1 MDLTTDSIV
10 RSQTVGSMPWDKS
23 AIGSIRRFIFPG
35 LLVLLGYYLGAKIG
49 LALTFQPH
57 PVSVMWPPNSIL
69 MAALLLNPVRA
80 WWFLLACALP
90 AHLAAELQSGVPVT
104 MVLCWFVSNSCEAL
118 LGAVGT
124 LFLLGPSP
132 RFDRMKSIGLLLA
145 CGAVVAP
152 FLVSFLDSGLVKLNH
167 FGHQPYWQVWRQRYF
182 SNVFTGM
189 VLLPVV
195 VAWCQRELTPMA
207 SLS

>member
-1 MDLTTDSIV
+1 MDLSPSSGNCTTEGV
-10 RSQTVGSMPWDKS
+10 VPSQTFGSAVRVKW
-23 AIGSIRRFIFPG
+23 AVGSIRRCILPG
-35 LLVLLGYYLGAKIG
+35 VLVLLGYYLGAKIG

-118 LGAVGT
+118 LGAAGT
-124 LFLLGPSP
+124 LFLLGPAP
-132 RFDRMKSIGLLLA
+132 RFDRMKSIGLLLG
-145 CGAVVAP
+145 CGA
-152 FLVSFLDSGLVKLNH
+152 
-167 FGHQPYWQVWRQRYF
+167 
-182 SNVFTGM
+182 
-189 VLLPVV
+189 
-195 VAWCQRELTPMA
+195 
-207 SLS
+207 